1 MDDFETEFYSDDLN
15 EFEEN
20 EVFQDL
26 YLEQEADEGDPDE
39 RADGVEPDEEEQE
52 EDFYGVSDADFE
64 DVDFTYDND
73 CDFGID
79 G

>member
-1 MDDFETEFYSDDLN
+1 MDDFETEYYSDDLTQW
-15 EFEEN
+15 EEN

-26 YLEQEADEGDPDE
+26 FFEHEDPDE
-39 RADGVEPDEEEQE
+39 RADGVEPEEEEQE
-52 EDFYGVSDADFE
+52 EDFHGVSDADFE

-73 CDFGID
+73 CDFGMD